1 MYVIS
6 GLVVVLIAL
15 WLVFTPI
22 ARAASPSKPSY
33 SSKEFQLLWTNKVA
47 DKVLPYRIIRTT
59 RETGDGRTEQNI
71 QFKQQDQDWT
81 LFALSYDGRNPVNFV
96 SLQNYGMFERKHRGE
111 INRLLEQI
119 KAQKLA
125 GANQADPRSR

>member
-6 GLVVVLIAL
+6 GLVVVLIAF

-22 ARAASPSKPSY
+22 AGAASTSKPSY
-33 SSKEFQLLWTNKVA
+33 SPEEFQLLWKDNGA

-96 SLQNYGMFERKHRGE
+96 SLQNYGMFAKKHRGE
-111 INRLLEQI
+111 INRLLEKL
-119 KAQKLA
+119 KAQKTPA
-125 GANQADPRSR
+125 PTQ

>member
-1 MYVIS
+1 MYVPS
-6 GLVVVLIAL
+6 GLVMVLIAL

-22 ARAASPSKPSY
+22 AGAAPPSKPSF
-33 SSKEFQLLWTNKVA
+33 SPEEFQLLWNNKGA

-81 LFALSYDGRNPVNFV
+81 LFALSYDGHAPVNFI

-111 INRLLEQI
+111 IDRLLEQI
-119 KAQKLA
+119 KSQKTPEP
-125 GANQADPRSR
+125 NQAEPRFR

>member
-6 GLVVVLIAL
+6 GLVVVLVAL

-22 ARAASPSKPSY
+22 ARAAPPSKPSF
-33 SSKEFQLLWTNKVA
+33 SPEEFQLLWNNKGA

-59 RETGDGRTEQNI
+59 RETGDGCTEQNI

-81 LFALSYDGRNPVNFV
+81 LFALSYDGHAPVNFI
-96 SLQNYGMFERKHRGE
+96 SLQNYGMFERKHRSE
-111 INRLLEQI
+111 IDRLLEQI
-119 KAQKLA
+119 KSQKTPKP
-125 GANQADPRSR
+125 NQAEPRFR